1 MSSDLKNIDPETA
14 WKVFTPSEQQPWTR
28 QLAAHLYRRA
38 GFAASQADLVAALKT
53 SPAELVDR
61 LVNAEPSDESD
72 KFVGEMEQV
81 GKLILSG
88 REPKRLA
95 AWWLYRMTFCER
107 QLLEKATFF
116 WHGHFATSAA
126 KVNNV
131 AAMLKQNELL
141 REHALGSFEEL
152 VQGISRDPAMLIYLD
167 STQNRKTHPNENYAR
182 EVLELFCLGLGN
194 YTEKDIQEI
203 ARCFTGWEVKRGGFR
218 FNQYQHD
225 DGVKRFLGVSG
236 KLGGAEA
243 VKAIVKQPAA
253 ARFIARKLVKFY
265 LFDEPVASDEL
276 IQPLADQLTG
286 NGFHIGEVVQTILSS
301 QLCFSPH
308 ALNRKIRSPVE
319 LAIGLLRTT
328 GTSVNFFQLSDQLEL
343 LGQLPFYPP
352 NVKGWDGG
360 RSWINSSTLIARS
373 NLVSRIVRSPDTT
386 WADGDPAQWLRLRSG
401 SADVGKQVDWL
412 LDMLVAQPVK
422 SASRDELVQLAAE
435 LKTDRPQGVADLIC
449 AISALPEFQLN

>member
-1 MSSDLKNIDPETA
+1 MSTDLKNIDPATA

-28 QLAAHLYRRA
+28 QLVAHLYRRA
-38 GFAASQADLVAALKT
+38 GFAASHDDLDEAMKL

-61 LVNAEPSDESD
+61 LVNVKSSDESQ
-72 KFVGEMEQV
+72 KFASEMEQV

-95 AWWLYRMTFCER
+95 AWWLYRMTFCQR
-107 QLLEKATFF
+107 QMLEKATFF

-141 REHALGSFEEL
+141 REHALGSFEDL

-167 STQNRKTHPNENYAR
+167 STENRKTHPNENYAR

-194 YTEKDIQEI
+194 YAEKDIQEI
-203 ARCFTGWEVKRGGFR
+203 ARCFTGWEVKRGDFR

-225 DGVKRFLGVSG
+225 DGVKRFLGFNG
-236 KLGGAEA
+236 NFGGEEA
-243 VKAIVKQPAA
+243 VEIIVKQPAA
-253 ARFIARKLVKFY
+253 ARFIAGKLVKFY

-276 IQPLADQLTG
+276 IQPLADQLTS
-286 NGFHIGEVVQTILSS
+286 NGFKIGEVIQTILSS
-301 QLCFSPH
+301 QLCFSAQ
-308 ALNRKIRSPVE
+308 ALYRKIRSPIE

-328 GTSVNFFQLSDQLEL
+328 GTSVNFFQLSDQLEM

-373 NLVSRIVRSPDTT
+373 NLVSRIVRSADTK

-401 SADVGKQVDWL
+401 SADVEKQVDWL
-412 LDMLVAQPVK
+412 LSALVAPPVK
-422 SASRDELVQLAAE
+422 AASRDELVKLATE